1 LKIIAYRVFLFIIV
15 ICPLRGTN
23 IGGLSFLNIPTSAV
37 SSYLGNT
44 MAAEMGFPS
53 ALVQNPANIWQHQKL
68 KLSFLHREDTIKELG
83 AEYNNVFLGWNFNY
97 IKKVSFALG
106 LIRYDISKIERYDEL
121 ANFLGYFKYTN
132 WAVLGGLSLKG
143 SGMQGGVG
151 FSYINQFFTN
161 IGYEKEHFFGI
172 DLGFNMDQVQK
183 TFFPSLTKLPE
194 LNLSL
199 VIKTVFSQT
208 GDPVRTASTNSI
220 VGIQVVQKWPNSFS
234 VLWNTDYLSQS
245 GSDMGFVRL
254 GTQAKWLPNKN
265 FGIGFGGGYNRFP
278 VNSLKGTTDGD
289 LRKYSGKWSFGL
301 TLELNKIA
309 KLIDLEIGYSYEIH
323 PVQLDS
329 QYISFRFSL

>member
-1 LKIIAYRVFLFIIV
+1 MKIIAYRVFLFIIV

-37 SSYLGNT
+37 SSYMGNT
-44 MAAEMGFPS
+44 MASEMGFPS

-68 KLSFLHREDTIKELG
+68 KLSFLYRDNTNKELG
-83 AEYNNVFLGWNFNY
+83 AEYANVFLGWNFNY

-106 LIRYDISKIERYDEL
+106 LIHYDISKIERYDDL
-121 ANFLGYFKYTN
+121 ANFLGYFQYTN

-151 FSYINQFFTN
+151 FSYINQDFTN
-161 IGYEKEHFFGI
+161 IGYENEQFFGI

-183 TFFPSLTKLPE
+183 TFFPSLSKFPD
-194 LNLSL
+194 LNLSY
-199 VIKTVFSQT
+199 VSKTVLSQT
-208 GDPVRTASTNSI
+208 GDLVRTASSNSI
-220 VGIQVVQKWPNSFS
+220 FGVQVVKKWDIFS

-245 GSDMGFVRL
+245 GSDMGFLRS
-254 GTQAKWLPNKN
+254 GIQAKLLPHEK
-265 FGIGFGGGYNRFP
+265 FEIGVGGGYNRFP

-289 LRKYSGKWSFGL
+289 LRKYSGKWSVGL
-301 TLELNKIA
+301 TLDLVKI
-309 KLIDLEIGYSYEIH
+309 LEISYSYERH
-323 PVQLDS
+323 PVRLDS